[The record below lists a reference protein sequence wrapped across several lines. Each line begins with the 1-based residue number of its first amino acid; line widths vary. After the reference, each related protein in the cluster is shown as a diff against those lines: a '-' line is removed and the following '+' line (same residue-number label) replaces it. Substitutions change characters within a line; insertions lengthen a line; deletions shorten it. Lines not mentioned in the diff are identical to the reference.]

1 MMTRPVQTSF
11 RHMTVSP
18 AIEKE
23 IRSRGAW
30 LESFYPTVVG
40 CRVLLEVPGRH

>member
-1 MMTRPVQTSF
+1 
-11 RHMTVSP
+11 MTVSP

-40 CRVLLEVPGRH
+40 CRVLLEEPHRQRGDLKTSVFVS